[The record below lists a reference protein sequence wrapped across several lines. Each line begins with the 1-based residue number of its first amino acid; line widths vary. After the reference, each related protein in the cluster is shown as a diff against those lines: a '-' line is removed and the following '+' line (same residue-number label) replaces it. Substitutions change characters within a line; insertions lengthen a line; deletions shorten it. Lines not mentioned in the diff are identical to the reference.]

1 MTRVVLAA
9 AYRTPIGVFGGAFKD
24 VPAYDLGATLIE
36 HIIKETGLNP
46 SEIDEVIIGNV
57 LQAGQGQNPA
67 RIAGLP
73 ETVPAFTVNK
83 VCGSGLKS
91 IQLAYQSIVTG
102 ENDIVLAGGMENMSQ
117 SPMLVNNSRFGFKMG
132 HQSMVDSMVYD
143 GLTDVFNQYHMG
155 ITAENLVEQY
165 GISRE
170 EQDTFAVNSQH
181 KAVRAQQ
188 NGEFDSEIV
197 PVSIPQRKGEP
208 ILVTKDEGVRE
219 NVSVEKLSRLRPA
232 FKKDGTVTAGNAS
245 GINDGAAMMLVMS
258 EDKAKELNI
267 EPLAVLDGFG
277 SHGVDPSIMGIAP
290 VGAVEKALKR
300 SKKELSDIDVFELNE
315 AFAAQL
321 LAVDRE
327 LKLPPEKVNV
337 KGGAI
342 ALGHPIGASGAR
354 VLVTLLH
361 QLNDEVETGLT
372 SLVAVKLS
380 LQLYQSINNKKT
392 GYHNSINY
400 MLA

>member
-9 AYRTPIGVFGGAFKD
+9 AYRTPIGIFGGAFKD

-67 RIAGLP
+67 RIAAMKGGLP

-372 SLVAVKLS
+372 SLCIGGGQAIAAVVSK
-380 LQLYQSINNKKT
+380 YK
-392 GYHNSINY
+392 
-400 MLA
+400 

>member
-67 RIAGLP
+67 RIAAMKGGLP

-170 EQDTFAVNSQH
+170 EQDTFAVNSQQ

-208 ILVTKDEGVRE
+208 IVVTKDEGVRE

-277 SHGVDPSIMGIAP
+277 SYGVDPSIMGIAP

-315 AFAAQL
+315 AFAAQS

-372 SLVAVKLS
+372 SLCIGGGQAIAAVVSK
-380 LQLYQSINNKKT
+380 YK
-392 GYHNSINY
+392 
-400 MLA
+400 

>member
-46 SEIDEVIIGNV
+46 SEINEVIIGNV

-67 RIAGLP
+67 RIAAMKGGLP

-170 EQDTFAVNSQH
+170 EQDTFAVNSQQ

-188 NGEFDSEIV
+188 NCEFDSEIV
-197 PVSIPQRKGEP
+197 PVSIPQHKGEP
-208 ILVTKDEGVRE
+208 IVVTKDEGVRE

-267 EPLAVLDGFG
+267 KPLAVLDGFG

-315 AFAAQL
+315 AFAAQS

-372 SLVAVKLS
+372 SLCIGGGQAIAAVVSK
-380 LQLYQSINNKKT
+380 YQ
-392 GYHNSINY
+392 
-400 MLA
+400 

>member
-1 MTRVVLAA
+1 MTKVVLAA

-36 HIIKETGLNP
+36 HIIKETRLNP
-46 SEIDEVIIGNV
+46 SDIDEVIIGNV

-67 RIAGLP
+67 RIAAMKGGLP

-91 IQLAYQSIVTG
+91 IQLAYQSILTG
-102 ENDIVLAGGMENMSQ
+102 ENDVVIAGGMENMSQ
-117 SPMLVNNSRFGFKMG
+117 SPMLVNNGRFGFKMG
-132 HQSMVDSMVYD
+132 HQTMIDSMVYD

-165 GISRE
+165 DISRE
-170 EQDTFAVNSQH
+170 EQDTFAVNSQR
-181 KAVRAQQ
+181 KAANAQQ
-188 NGEFDSEIV
+188 NSGFDSEIV

-208 ILVTKDEGVRE
+208 IVVSKDEGVRG
-219 NVSVEKLSRLRPA
+219 NVSIEKLSRLRPA

-267 EPLAVLDGFG
+267 EPLAVIDGFG
-277 SHGVDPSIMGIAP
+277 SHGVDPSVMGIAP

-300 SKKELSDIDVFELNE
+300 SNKELNDIDVFELNE
-315 AFAAQL
+315 AFAAQS

-327 LKLPPEKVNV
+327 LKLPKEKVNV

-372 SLVAVKLS
+372 SLCIGGGQAIAAVVSK
-380 LQLYQSINNKKT
+380 Y
-392 GYHNSINY
+392 
-400 MLA
+400 

>member
-1 MTRVVLAA
+1 MTRVVLVA

-46 SEIDEVIIGNV
+46 SEINEVIIGNV

-67 RIAGLP
+67 RIAAMKGGLP

-170 EQDTFAVNSQH
+170 EQDTFAVNSQQ

-188 NGEFDSEIV
+188 NGGFDSEIV

-208 ILVTKDEGVRE
+208 IVVSKDEGVRE

-300 SKKELSDIDVFELNE
+300 SEKELSDIDVFELNE
-315 AFAAQL
+315 AFAAQS

-372 SLVAVKLS
+372 SLCIGGGQAIAAVVSK
-380 LQLYQSINNKKT
+380 YK
-392 GYHNSINY
+392 
-400 MLA
+400 

>member
-46 SEIDEVIIGNV
+46 SEINEVIIGNV

-67 RIAGLP
+67 RIAAMKGGLP

-170 EQDTFAVNSQH
+170 EQDTFAVNSQQ
-181 KAVRAQQ
+181 KAVRVQQ

-208 ILVTKDEGVRE
+208 IVVTKDEGVRE

-245 GINDGAAMMLVMS
+245 GINDGAAMILVMS

-315 AFAAQL
+315 AFAAQS

-372 SLVAVKLS
+372 SLCIGGGQAIAAVVSK
-380 LQLYQSINNKKT
+380 YK
-392 GYHNSINY
+392 
-400 MLA
+400 

>member
-24 VPAYDLGATLIE
+24 VSAYDLGATLIE

-67 RIAGLP
+67 RIAAMKGGLP

-372 SLVAVKLS
+372 SLCIGGGQAIAAVVSK
-380 LQLYQSINNKKT
+380 YK
-392 GYHNSINY
+392 
-400 MLA
+400 

>member
-36 HIIKETGLNP
+36 HIITETGLNP

-67 RIAGLP
+67 RIAAMKGGLP

-170 EQDTFAVNSQH
+170 EQDTFAVNSQQ

-208 ILVTKDEGVRE
+208 IVVTKDEGVRE

-315 AFAAQL
+315 AFAAQS

-372 SLVAVKLS
+372 SLCIGGGQAIAAVVSK
-380 LQLYQSINNKKT
+380 YK
-392 GYHNSINY
+392 
-400 MLA
+400 

>member
-46 SEIDEVIIGNV
+46 SEINEVIIGNV

-67 RIAGLP
+67 RIAAMKGGLP

-170 EQDTFAVNSQH
+170 EQDTFAVNSQQ

-188 NGEFDSEIV
+188 NGGFDSEIV

-208 ILVTKDEGVRE
+208 IVVSKDEGVRGDA
-219 NVSVEKLSRLRPA
+219 SVEKLSRLRPA

-315 AFAAQL
+315 AFAAQS

-372 SLVAVKLS
+372 SLCIGGGQAIAVVVSK
-380 LQLYQSINNKKT
+380 YK
-392 GYHNSINY
+392 
-400 MLA
+400 

>member
-9 AYRTPIGVFGGAFKD
+9 AYRTPISVFGGAFKD

-67 RIAGLP
+67 RIAAMKGGLP

-170 EQDTFAVNSQH
+170 EQDTFAVNSQQ

-208 ILVTKDEGVRE
+208 IVVTKDEGVRE

-315 AFAAQL
+315 AFAAQS

-372 SLVAVKLS
+372 SLCIGGGQAIAAVVSK
-380 LQLYQSINNKKT
+380 YK
-392 GYHNSINY
+392 
-400 MLA
+400 

>member
-67 RIAGLP
+67 RIAAMKGGLP

-170 EQDTFAVNSQH
+170 EQDTFAVNSQQ

-197 PVSIPQRKGEP
+197 PASIPQRKGEP
-208 ILVTKDEGVRE
+208 IVVTKDEGVRE

-277 SHGVDPSIMGIAP
+277 THGVDPSIMGIAP

-315 AFAAQL
+315 AFAAQS

-372 SLVAVKLS
+372 SLCIGGGQAIAAVVSK
-380 LQLYQSINNKKT
+380 YK
-392 GYHNSINY
+392 
-400 MLA
+400 

>member
-67 RIAGLP
+67 RIAAMKGGLP

-361 QLNDEVETGLT
+361 QLNDEVDTGLT
-372 SLVAVKLS
+372 SLCIGGGQAIAAVVSK
-380 LQLYQSINNKKT
+380 YK
-392 GYHNSINY
+392 
-400 MLA
+400 

>member
-67 RIAGLP
+67 RIAAMKGGLP

-170 EQDTFAVNSQH
+170 EQDTFAVNSQQ

-208 ILVTKDEGVRE
+208 IVVTKDEGVRE
-219 NVSVEKLSRLRPA
+219 NVSVEKLSRVRPA

-258 EDKAKELNI
+258 EGKAKELNI

-315 AFAAQL
+315 AFAAQS

-372 SLVAVKLS
+372 SLCIGGGQAIAAVVSK
-380 LQLYQSINNKKT
+380 YK
-392 GYHNSINY
+392 
-400 MLA
+400 

>member
-67 RIAGLP
+67 RIAAMKGGLP

-354 VLVTLLH
+354 VLVTLSH

-372 SLVAVKLS
+372 SLCIGGGQAIAAVVSK
-380 LQLYQSINNKKT
+380 YK
-392 GYHNSINY
+392 
-400 MLA
+400 

>member
-67 RIAGLP
+67 RIAAMKGGLP

-165 GISRE
+165 GISIE
-170 EQDTFAVNSQH
+170 EQDTFAVNSQQ

-208 ILVTKDEGVRE
+208 IVVTKDEGVRE

-315 AFAAQL
+315 AFAAQS

-372 SLVAVKLS
+372 SLCIGGGQAIAAVVSK
-380 LQLYQSINNKKT
+380 YK
-392 GYHNSINY
+392 
-400 MLA
+400 

>member
-36 HIIKETGLNP
+36 HIIKGTGLNP

-67 RIAGLP
+67 RIAAMKGGLP

-372 SLVAVKLS
+372 SLCIGGGQAIAAVVSK
-380 LQLYQSINNKKT
+380 YK
-392 GYHNSINY
+392 
-400 MLA
+400 

>member
-67 RIAGLP
+67 RIAAMKGGLP
-73 ETVPAFTVNK
+73 ETVPAFTMNK

-170 EQDTFAVNSQH
+170 EQDTFAVNSQQ

-208 ILVTKDEGVRE
+208 IVVTKDEGVRE

-315 AFAAQL
+315 AFAAQS

-372 SLVAVKLS
+372 SLCIGGGQAIAAVVSK
-380 LQLYQSINNKKT
+380 YK
-392 GYHNSINY
+392 
-400 MLA
+400 

>member
-67 RIAGLP
+67 RIAAMKGGLP

-170 EQDTFAVNSQH
+170 EQDTFAVNSQQ

-197 PVSIPQRKGEP
+197 PVSISQRKGEP
-208 ILVTKDEGVRE
+208 IVVTKDEGVRE

-315 AFAAQL
+315 AFAAQS

-372 SLVAVKLS
+372 SLCIGGGQAIAAVVSK
-380 LQLYQSINNKKT
+380 YK
-392 GYHNSINY
+392 
-400 MLA
+400 

>member
-67 RIAGLP
+67 RIAAMKGGLP

-208 ILVTKDEGVRE
+208 IVVTKDEGVRE

-277 SHGVDPSIMGIAP
+277 THGVDPSIMGIAP

-315 AFAAQL
+315 AFAAQS

-372 SLVAVKLS
+372 SLCIGGGQAIAAEIGRAHV
-380 LQLYQSINNKKT
+380 
-392 GYHNSINY
+392 
-400 MLA
+400 

>member
-67 RIAGLP
+67 RIAAMKGGLP

-170 EQDTFAVNSQH
+170 EQDTFAVNSQQ

-208 ILVTKDEGVRE
+208 IVVTKDEGVRE

-245 GINDGAAMMLVMS
+245 KINDGAAMMLVMS

-315 AFAAQL
+315 AFAAQS

-372 SLVAVKLS
+372 SLCIGGGQAIAAVVSK
-380 LQLYQSINNKKT
+380 YK
-392 GYHNSINY
+392 
-400 MLA
+400 

>member
-67 RIAGLP
+67 RIAAMKGGLP

-170 EQDTFAVNSQH
+170 EQDTFAVNSQQ

-208 ILVTKDEGVRE
+208 IVVTKDEGVRE

-315 AFAAQL
+315 AFAAQS

-372 SLVAVKLS
+372 SLCIGGGQAIAAVGSK
-380 LQLYQSINNKKT
+380 YK
-392 GYHNSINY
+392 
-400 MLA
+400 

>member
-1 MTRVVLAA
+1 MTTVVLAA

-24 VPAYDLGATLIE
+24 VPAYDLGVTLIE

-46 SEIDEVIIGNV
+46 SEINEVIIGNV

-67 RIAGLP
+67 RIAAMKGGLP

-165 GISRE
+165 DISRE
-170 EQDTFAVNSQH
+170 EQDTFAVNSQQ

-208 ILVTKDEGVRE
+208 IVVTKDEGVRE

-315 AFAAQL
+315 AFAAQS

-372 SLVAVKLS
+372 SLCIGGGQAIAAVVSK
-380 LQLYQSINNKKT
+380 YK
-392 GYHNSINY
+392 
-400 MLA
+400 

>member
-67 RIAGLP
+67 RIAAMKGGLP

-170 EQDTFAVNSQH
+170 EQDTFAVNSQQ

-197 PVSIPQRKGEP
+197 PVSIPQRKGES
-208 ILVTKDEGVRE
+208 IVVTKDEGVRE

-315 AFAAQL
+315 AFAAQS

-327 LKLPPEKVNV
+327 LKSPPEKVNV

-372 SLVAVKLS
+372 SLCIGGGQAIAAVVSK
-380 LQLYQSINNKKT
+380 YK
-392 GYHNSINY
+392 
-400 MLA
+400 

>member
-67 RIAGLP
+67 RIAAMKGGLP

-170 EQDTFAVNSQH
+170 EQDTFAVNSQQ

-315 AFAAQL
+315 AFAAQS

-372 SLVAVKLS
+372 SLCIGGGQAIAALVSK
-380 LQLYQSINNKKT
+380 YK
-392 GYHNSINY
+392 
-400 MLA
+400 

>member
-67 RIAGLP
+67 RIAAMKGGLP

-267 EPLAVLDGFG
+267 EPLAVLDVFG

-372 SLVAVKLS
+372 SLCIGGGQAIAAVVSK
-380 LQLYQSINNKKT
+380 YK
-392 GYHNSINY
+392 
-400 MLA
+400 

>member
-46 SEIDEVIIGNV
+46 SEINEVIIGNV

-67 RIAGLP
+67 RIAAMKGGLP

-170 EQDTFAVNSQH
+170 EQDTFAVNSQQ

-197 PVSIPQRKGEP
+197 PVSIPQHKGES
-208 ILVTKDEGVRE
+208 IVVTMDEGVRE

-315 AFAAQL
+315 AFAAQS

-372 SLVAVKLS
+372 SLCIGGGQAIAAVVSK
-380 LQLYQSINNKKT
+380 YK
-392 GYHNSINY
+392 
-400 MLA
+400 

>member
-46 SEIDEVIIGNV
+46 SEINEVIIGNV

-67 RIAGLP
+67 RIAAMKGGLP

-170 EQDTFAVNSQH
+170 EQDTFAVNSQQ

-208 ILVTKDEGVRE
+208 IVVTKDEGVRE
-219 NVSVEKLSRLRPA
+219 NVSVEKLSRLRPV

-315 AFAAQL
+315 AFAAQS

-327 LKLPPEKVNV
+327 LKLPPDKVNV

-372 SLVAVKLS
+372 SLCIGGGQAIAAVVSK
-380 LQLYQSINNKKT
+380 YK
-392 GYHNSINY
+392 
-400 MLA
+400 

>member
-67 RIAGLP
+67 RIAAMKGGLP

-117 SPMLVNNSRFGFKMG
+117 SPMLVNNSRFGFKMV

-372 SLVAVKLS
+372 SLCIGGGQAIAAVVSK
-380 LQLYQSINNKKT
+380 YK
-392 GYHNSINY
+392 
-400 MLA
+400 

>member
-67 RIAGLP
+67 RIAAMKGGLP

-170 EQDTFAVNSQH
+170 EQDTFAVNSQQ

-208 ILVTKDEGVRE
+208 IVVTKDEGVRE

-258 EDKAKELNI
+258 ENKAKELNI

-277 SHGVDPSIMGIAP
+277 THGVDPSIMGIAP

-315 AFAAQL
+315 AFAAQS

-372 SLVAVKLS
+372 SLCIGGGQAIAAVVSK
-380 LQLYQSINNKKT
+380 YK
-392 GYHNSINY
+392 
-400 MLA
+400 

>member
-67 RIAGLP
+67 RIAAMKGGLP

-170 EQDTFAVNSQH
+170 EQDTFAVNSQQ

-245 GINDGAAMMLVMS
+245 GINDGATMMLVMS

-315 AFAAQL
+315 AFAAQS

-372 SLVAVKLS
+372 SLCIGGGQAIAAVVSK
-380 LQLYQSINNKKT
+380 YK
-392 GYHNSINY
+392 
-400 MLA
+400 

>member
-46 SEIDEVIIGNV
+46 SEINEVIIGNV

-67 RIAGLP
+67 RIAAMKGGLP

-132 HQSMVDSMVYD
+132 YQSMVDSMVYD

-170 EQDTFAVNSQH
+170 EQDTFAVNSQQ

-197 PVSIPQRKGEP
+197 PVSISQRKGEP
-208 ILVTKDEGVRE
+208 IVVTKDEGVRE

-245 GINDGAAMMLVMS
+245 GINDGAAMILVMS

-315 AFAAQL
+315 AFAAQS

-372 SLVAVKLS
+372 SLCIGGGQAIAAVVSK
-380 LQLYQSINNKKT
+380 YK
-392 GYHNSINY
+392 
-400 MLA
+400 

>member
-67 RIAGLP
+67 RIAAMKGGLP

-170 EQDTFAVNSQH
+170 EQDTFAVNSQQ

-208 ILVTKDEGVRE
+208 IVVTKDEGVRE

-315 AFAAQL
+315 AFAAQS

-372 SLVAVKLS
+372 SLCIGGGQAIAVVVSK
-380 LQLYQSINNKKT
+380 YK
-392 GYHNSINY
+392 
-400 MLA
+400 

>member
-9 AYRTPIGVFGGAFKD
+9 AYRTPIGVFGGAFRD

-67 RIAGLP
+67 RIAAMKGGLP

-170 EQDTFAVNSQH
+170 EQDTFAVNSQQ

-208 ILVTKDEGVRE
+208 IVVTKDEGVRE

-315 AFAAQL
+315 AFAAQS

-372 SLVAVKLS
+372 SLCIGGGQAIAAVVSK
-380 LQLYQSINNKKT
+380 YK
-392 GYHNSINY
+392 
-400 MLA
+400 

>member
-67 RIAGLP
+67 RIAAMKGDLP

-170 EQDTFAVNSQH
+170 EQDTFAVNSQQ

-208 ILVTKDEGVRE
+208 IVVTKDEGVRE

-315 AFAAQL
+315 AFAAQS

-372 SLVAVKLS
+372 SLCIGGGQAIAAVVSK
-380 LQLYQSINNKKT
+380 YK
-392 GYHNSINY
+392 
-400 MLA
+400 

>member
-1 MTRVVLAA
+1 MK
-9 AYRTPIGVFGGAFKD
+9 G
-24 VPAYDLGATLIE
+24 
-36 HIIKETGLNP
+36 
-46 SEIDEVIIGNV
+46 
-57 LQAGQGQNPA
+57 
-67 RIAGLP
+67 GLP

-165 GISRE
+165 GISRR
-170 EQDTFAVNSQH
+170 TRYICCKLTT

-208 ILVTKDEGVRE
+208 IVVTKDEGVRE

-232 FKKDGTVTAGNAS
+232 FKKTVQLQQVMHQES
-245 GINDGAAMMLVMS
+245 MM
-258 EDKAKELNI
+258 
-267 EPLAVLDGFG
+267 VL
-277 SHGVDPSIMGIAP
+277 
-290 VGAVEKALKR
+290 R
-300 SKKELSDIDVFELNE
+300 
-315 AFAAQL
+315 
-321 LAVDRE
+321 
-327 LKLPPEKVNV
+327 
-337 KGGAI
+337 
-342 ALGHPIGASGAR
+342 
-354 VLVTLLH
+354 
-361 QLNDEVETGLT
+361 
-372 SLVAVKLS
+372 
-380 LQLYQSINNKKT
+380 
-392 GYHNSINY
+392 
-400 MLA
+400 

>member
-67 RIAGLP
+67 RIAAMKGGLP

-102 ENDIVLAGGMENMSQ
+102 ENDIVLAGGIENMSQ

-170 EQDTFAVNSQH
+170 EQDTFAVNSQQ

-208 ILVTKDEGVRE
+208 IVVTKDEGVRE

-315 AFAAQL
+315 AFAAQS

-372 SLVAVKLS
+372 SLCIGGGQAIAAVVSK
-380 LQLYQSINNKKT
+380 YK
-392 GYHNSINY
+392 
-400 MLA
+400 

>member
-67 RIAGLP
+67 RIAAMKGGLP

-170 EQDTFAVNSQH
+170 EQDTFAVNSQQ

-208 ILVTKDEGVRE
+208 IVVTKDEGVRE

-315 AFAAQL
+315 AFAAQS

-372 SLVAVKLS
+372 SLCIGGGQAIAAVVSK
-380 LQLYQSINNKKT
+380 Y
-392 GYHNSINY
+392 
-400 MLA
+400 